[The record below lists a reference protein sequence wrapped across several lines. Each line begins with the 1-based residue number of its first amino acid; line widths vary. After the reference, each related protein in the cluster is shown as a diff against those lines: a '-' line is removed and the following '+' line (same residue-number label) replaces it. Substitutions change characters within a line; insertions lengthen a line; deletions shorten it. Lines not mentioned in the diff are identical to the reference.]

1 MRLIFLSLLYG
12 VSVVRSAINPDGTQ
26 AVEPVTDDDASPI
39 ADMATYYP
47 DLHDC
52 PLECDDLT
60 NTNGWIT
67 YFSME
72 RLKRCNETM
81 LLQFSITQLLDK
93 SDSTI
98 LIRTCS
104 LRSSNSID
112 ATVRPELLT
121 VENPKKDEKLYL
133 PSLESAPACT
143 AEGIKTKDLVHIVT
157 GNGRSNSTS
166 SSTSD
171 IDGILDG
178 IGKHFAAKDNCDE
191 LFVFAYH

>member
-1 MRLIFLSLLYG
+1 MDKPWGVEVKSEICSSKMRTQDHFSSHSFSTSVLASMRSNFLSLLWG
-12 VSVVRSAINPDGTQ
+12 ASVVRSAINPDGTQ

-52 PLECDDLT
+52 PLECEDPN
-60 NTNGWIT
+60 NTNSWIT
-67 YFSME
+67 YFSVE

-81 LLQFSITQLLDK
+81 LLQFSITQPLDK

-98 LIRTCS
+98 LIRSCS
-104 LRSSNSID
+104 LGCSNGND
-112 ATVRPELLT
+112 ATIGPELPT

-143 AEGIKTKDLVHIVT
+143 AEGIETKD
-157 GNGRSNSTS
+157 
-166 SSTSD
+166 
-171 IDGILDG
+171 
-178 IGKHFAAKDNCDE
+178 
-191 LFVFAYH
+191 